1 MKMKWKAFA
10 AVIAIMG
17 LTASCQNRQSSHQP
31 SIPSDKDVESQV
43 EKILSRLTLEEK
55 IGQMCEL
62 TIDAIQAMG
71 QEGFQLDEEKLKL
84 AFDTCK
90 VGSILNVP
98 LGMASTPEVWY
109 NLIHT
114 INLRSEEQCN
124 GVPQIYGVD
133 QIHGASYCWGAT
145 FFPQEINQAA
155 SFNRAIPYRVNEIA
169 AYESRA
175 CLIPWVYSPVMD
187 LGRNPAWPRMWE
199 SYGEDSYLNAE
210 MAVQAVKGYQGDDPN
225 HIDANHVAA
234 CLKHY
239 MAYGVALSG
248 KDRTPSYIPDRE
260 LKEKYFE
267 PFKRCVEAGALS
279 LMVNS
284 GNNSGEPFHA
294 SHKFLTEWLKEGLNW
309 DGMIVTDWADIE
321 NLYSRDHVAASKKE
335 AIEMAINAGIDMSMD
350 PYNVNFCR
358 LLKESVDEGKVSMD
372 RINDAVRRILR
383 LKVRV
388 GLFDKN
394 TWDVSFAELQK
405 QYPDYGSEKFDQEA
419 TRMAE
424 ETMVLLKNEN
434 EVLPLKPG
442 AKILVTGPNANSF
455 QAQNGGWSYNWQG
468 TRADEACLA
477 IGKYHTFYQALAEKL
492 GAENV
497 KLVEGITYQNVYS
510 KSELENEPNIPA
522 AVAAAR
528 GVDVILAFVGE
539 NSYAETPGNIND
551 LTLSQNQQNLVK
563 ALAATGKPVVM
574 VLNEGRPR
582 IIREIEPLC
591 QGVIDAFLPGNYG
604 GDALANLLT
613 GEANFSAKMPFT
625 YPKYVNSFATYDYKP
640 CENVATMDGAYNY
653 DAVMD
658 VQYPFGAG
666 LSYTTYAYSNLKADK
681 EEFLPGDE
689 ITFSVD
695 VKNTGNVAGS
705 EPVLLFISDMV
716 ATLTPD
722 VKRLRGF
729 EKVSLQ
735 PGESTTVSMTV
746 KANDLAFVDND
757 GDWLLEEGDFRAAI
771 GDQHI
776 TFRCNATKKVLR

>member
-1 MKMKWKAFA
+1 M
-10 AVIAIMG
+10 
-17 LTASCQNRQSSHQP
+17 
-31 SIPSDKDVESQV
+31 
-43 EKILSRLTLEEK
+43 
-55 IGQMCEL
+55 
-62 TIDAIQAMG
+62 
-71 QEGFQLDEEKLKL
+71 
-84 AFDTCK
+84 
-90 VGSILNVP
+90 
-98 LGMASTPEVWY
+98 
-109 NLIHT
+109 
-114 INLRSEEQCN
+114 
-124 GVPQIYGVD
+124 
-133 QIHGASYCWGAT
+133 
-145 FFPQEINQAA
+145 
-155 SFNRAIPYRVNEIA
+155 
-169 AYESRA
+169 
-175 CLIPWVYSPVMD
+175 
-187 LGRNPAWPRMWE
+187 
-199 SYGEDSYLNAE
+199 
-210 MAVQAVKGYQGDDPN
+210 
-225 HIDANHVAA
+225 
-234 CLKHY
+234 
-239 MAYGVALSG
+239 
-248 KDRTPSYIPDRE
+248 
-260 LKEKYFE
+260 
-267 PFKRCVEAGALS
+267 
-279 LMVNS
+279 
-284 GNNSGEPFHA
+284 
-294 SHKFLTEWLKEGLNW
+294 
-309 DGMIVTDWADIE
+309 
-321 NLYSRDHVAASKKE
+321 
-335 AIEMAINAGIDMSMD
+335 
-350 PYNVNFCR
+350 
-358 LLKESVDEGKVSMD
+358 
-372 RINDAVRRILR
+372 
-383 LKVRV
+383 
-388 GLFDKN
+388 
-394 TWDVSFAELQK
+394 
-405 QYPDYGSEKFDQEA
+405 
-419 TRMAE
+419 
-424 ETMVLLKNEN
+424 
-434 EVLPLKPG
+434 
-442 AKILVTGPNANSF
+442 
-455 QAQNGGWSYNWQG
+455 
-468 TRADEACLA
+468 
-477 IGKYHTFYQALAEKL
+477 
-492 GAENV
+492 
-497 KLVEGITYQNVYS
+497 
-510 KSELENEPNIPA
+510 
-522 AVAAAR
+522 
-528 GVDVILAFVGE
+528 ILAFVGE

-613 GEANFSAKMPFT
+613 GEANFSARMPFT